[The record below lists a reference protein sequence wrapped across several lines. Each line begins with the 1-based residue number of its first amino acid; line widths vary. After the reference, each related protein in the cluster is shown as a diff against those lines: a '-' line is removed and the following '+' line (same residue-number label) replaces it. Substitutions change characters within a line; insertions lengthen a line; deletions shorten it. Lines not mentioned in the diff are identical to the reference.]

1 MHIELRRFLTQLMGV
16 VVMSLVPVV
25 FTAFLTMPWSL
36 GRHPGEA
43 VPLGTIELRHMT

>member
-25 FTAFLTMPWSL
+25 LTAFLTMPWSL
-36 GRHPGEA
+36 GRHPGES
-43 VPLGTIELRHMT
+43 VPPGAIELRHMT